1 MFSHQYTRQLSTSP
15 PPFSVASYS
24 SAYPAPDAV
33 AYSMPYSTSPYHTIP
48 TTLTPEMPSYAYLP
62 PLSSTYPTTLP
73 SLVPSMKSEYYAEE
87 DLSPFGVGYAAIGG
101 IEIPPPH
108 AYADSNAHVR
118 LPTRQPYYA

>member
-1 MFSHQYTRQLSTSP
+1 
-15 PPFSVASYS
+15 
-24 SAYPAPDAV
+24 
-33 AYSMPYSTSPYHTIP
+33 MPYTTNSPYHTIP
-48 TTLTPEMPSYAYLP
+48 TTLTPEMPSYAYLPP

-108 AYADSNAHVR
+108 AYADHNAHVR
-118 LPTRQPYYA
+118 LPTRQHYYA